1 MVGLSGILELVSLLT
16 TPNYILKDSDM
27 EALSI
32 SALNKVPAFSDTL
45 PRNVLL
51 PS

>member
-1 MVGLSGILELVSLLT
+1 MVGLSGILELVNFLT
-16 TPNYILKDSDM
+16 TPDCVFRDSGIW
-27 EALSI
+27 ALSI
-32 SALNKVPAFSDTL
+32 PALSKVAAFSDTL